1 MENTTKMCLVKNRS
15 ASRIIYRIPEMGIRR
30 EFSPTETKKISYEEL
45 EKLSYQPGGLAMMTN
60 FLQIQDAPATT
71 ALGIRTE
78 PEYHMSEQ
86 QIVDLIR
93 TGSLDA
99 FLDCLDF
106 APVGV
111 IDLLKKYAVSVPLA
125 DYEKRKAL
133 KEKTGFDV
141 DAALKNIAAEK
152 AEEEAGKN
160 TASNTT
166 RRIQPMDETP
176 VTAGRR
182 TTGSNYKVTSRA
194 ETPVSTETSAN

>member
-1 MENTTKMCLVKNRS
+1 MENTKICLVKNRS
-15 ASRIIYRIPEMGIRR
+15 ASRIVYRIPEMGIRR

-45 EKLSYQPGGLAMMTN
+45 EKLSYQPGGLAIMTN
-60 FLQIQDAPATT
+60 FLQIQDAPAI
-71 ALGIRTE
+71 AELGIHAE

-86 QIVDLIR
+86 QIIDLIR

-106 APVGV
+106 APVGI
-111 IDLLKKYAVSVPLA
+111 IDLVKKYAVSVPLA

-152 AEEEAGKN
+152 AEEEAKATN
-160 TASNTT
+160 TQ
-166 RRIQPMDETP
+166 RRIQPINETP
-176 VTAGRR
+176 VNPGRR

-194 ETPVSTETSAN
+194 ETPAPAANSAE

>member
-15 ASRIIYRIPEMGIRR
+15 ASRIVYRIPELGIRR
-30 EFSPTETKKISYEEL
+30 EFSPTETKRISFEEL

-60 FLQIQDAPATT
+60 FLQIQDAPAVNQ
-71 ALGIRTE
+71 LGICTE

-86 QIVDLIR
+86 QIVELIK

-111 IDLLKKYAVSVPLA
+111 MDLVKKYAVSVPLA

-141 DAALKNIAAEK
+141 DAALKNIAAEQ
-152 AEEEAGKN
+152 AEDAAK
-160 TASNTT
+160 TT
-166 RRIQPMDETP
+166 TTQRRIQPVDETP
-176 VTAGRR
+176 VNPGRR
-182 TTGSNYKVTSRA
+182 TSGSNYKVTSRA
-194 ETPVSTETSAN
+194 EAPVSAE

>member
-15 ASRIIYRIPEMGIRR
+15 ASRIVYRIPELGIRR
-30 EFSPTETKKISYEEL
+30 EFSPTETKRISFEEL

-60 FLQIQDAPATT
+60 FLQIQDAPAVNQ
-71 ALGIRTE
+71 LGIHTE

-86 QIVDLIR
+86 QIVELIK

-111 IDLLKKYAVSVPLA
+111 MDLVKKYAVSVPLA

-141 DAALKNIAAEK
+141 DAALKNIAAEQ
-152 AEEEAGKN
+152 AEDAAK
-160 TASNTT
+160 TT
-166 RRIQPMDETP
+166 TTQRRIQPVDETP
-176 VTAGRR
+176 VNPGRR
-182 TTGSNYKVTSRA
+182 TSGSNYKVTSRA
-194 ETPVSTETSAN
+194 EAPVSAE

>member
-1 MENTTKMCLVKNRS
+1 MENTKICLVKNRS
-15 ASRIIYRIPEMGIRR
+15 ASRIVYRIPEMGIRR

-45 EKLSYQPGGLAMMTN
+45 EKLSYQPGGLAIMTN
-60 FLQIQDAPATT
+60 FLQIQDAPAI
-71 ALGIRTE
+71 AELGIHAE
-78 PEYHMSEQ
+78 PEYHMSEH
-86 QIVDLIR
+86 QIIDLIK

-106 APVGV
+106 APVGI
-111 IDLLKKYAVSVPLA
+111 IDLVKKYAVNVPLA

-152 AEEEAGKN
+152 AEEEAK
-160 TASNTT
+160 ATT
-166 RRIQPMDETP
+166 TQRRIQPINETP
-176 VTAGRR
+176 VNPGRR

-194 ETPVSTETSAN
+194 ETSAPAANSAE

>member
-15 ASRIIYRIPEMGIRR
+15 ASRIVYRIPELGIRR
-30 EFSPTETKKISYEEL
+30 EFSPTETKRISFEEL

-60 FLQIQDAPATT
+60 FLQIQDAPAVNQ
-71 ALGIRTE
+71 LGIHTE

-86 QIVDLIR
+86 QIVELIK

-111 IDLLKKYAVSVPLA
+111 MDLVKKYAVSVPLA

-141 DAALKNIAAEK
+141 DAALKNIAAEQ
-152 AEEEAGKN
+152 AEDAAKT
-160 TASNTT
+160 TATQ
-166 RRIQPMDETP
+166 RRIQPVDETP
-176 VTAGRR
+176 VNPGRR
-182 TTGSNYKVTSRA
+182 TSGSNYKVTSRA
-194 ETPVSTETSAN
+194 EAPVSAE